1 MQYDP
6 YQRDQVLLLLVD
18 LGVSVVDLV
27 VSVVVDLVESVRVH
41 KDLLTVGV
49 TKTRSGSSILDDCR
63 IAPFVAFV
71 VVAIIL
77 LPNTDAEDNEDEE
90 DRRGMIR
97 CALQWVMNE

>member
-1 MQYDP
+1 MQDDP
-6 YQRDQVLLLLVD
+6 YQRDKILLLL
-18 LGVSVVDLV
+18 VDLV
-27 VSVVVDLVESVRVH
+27 VSVVDLEESVRVH

-63 IAPFVAFV
+63 IALFVAFV

-77 LPNTDAEDNEDEE
+77 LPNTDAEDEE

-97 CALQWVMNE
+97 CALQWVIYE